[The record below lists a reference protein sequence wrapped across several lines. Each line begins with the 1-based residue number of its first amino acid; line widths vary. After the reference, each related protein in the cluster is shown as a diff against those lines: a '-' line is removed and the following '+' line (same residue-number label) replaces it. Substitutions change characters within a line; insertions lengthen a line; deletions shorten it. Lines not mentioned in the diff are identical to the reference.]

1 VWVNNFLLCTWICVP
16 VCFTREF
23 FYYGGGVPLTN
34 VALEVKYIN
43 YALADVVDR
52 TIERYSN
59 LGDGQE

>member
-1 VWVNNFLLCTWICVP
+1 M
-16 VCFTREF
+16 
-23 FYYGGGVPLTN
+23 PLTN